1 MTILQRINP
10 AWWELIRVTAREFY
24 AYRAQIPLSCLIFLV
39 QFYVLRVV
47 WEAAYAGRSEVDG
60 ISEQVLL
67 IYLTLSALHRVYFSE
82 VIAWTIQQRVSTG
95 AVAHDLVRPFG
106 FLKQMMALQ
115 IGSTISR
122 LAFLIILG
130 PAAAVVGSLDPPAP
144 ANLGLYL
151 ASLLLAWIVNML
163 IWMHIGLLSFWV
175 VHVNGIRAMFAV
187 ANGFLVGALVPLWL
201 MPDAL
206 RIVLQALPFQATV
219 FLPVSIY
226 TEQQTGRDVLLPLLQ
241 QAGWIGLLVFTAN
254 AVWRRAQHKIVVQGG

>member
-10 AWWELIRVTAREFY
+10 AWWELIRLTARQFF
-24 AYRAQIPLSCLIFLV
+24 AYRAEIPLACLVYMV
-39 QFYVLRVV
+39 QLYVLRVV
-47 WEAAYAGRSEVDG
+47 WEAVYAGRAEVDG
-60 ISEQVLL
+60 ISGQVLL
-67 IYLTLSALHRVYFSE
+67 VYLSLSILHRVYFSE
-82 VIAWTIQQRVSTG
+82 VIAWNIQQRVSTG

-106 FLKQMMALQ
+106 FLKQMMSLQ
-115 IGSTISR
+115 IGSSLGR
-122 LAFLIILG
+122 VAFLIVLV

-175 VHVNGIRAMFAV
+175 MHVNGIRAMFSV
-187 ANGFLVGALVPLWL
+187 ANGFLAGALVPLWL

-226 TEQQTGRDVLLPLLQ
+226 AEQQTGQDVLLPLAQ
-241 QAGWIGLLVFTAN
+241 QAGWIVLLVFTAN
-254 AVWRRAQHKIVVQGG
+254 AMWRRAQQKIVVQGG